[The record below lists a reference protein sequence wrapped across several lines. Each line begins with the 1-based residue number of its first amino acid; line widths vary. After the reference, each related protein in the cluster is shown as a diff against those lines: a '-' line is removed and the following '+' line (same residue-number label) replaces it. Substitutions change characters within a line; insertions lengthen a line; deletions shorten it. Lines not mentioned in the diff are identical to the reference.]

1 VDTKENRKKEG
12 YRAAGPWL
20 RPALGIAAALG
31 LWELAALL
39 KLAPPYL
46 LPTPGTVL
54 ETWMNLARGDAVGM
68 APLLS
73 DVWISLQRQLVGFGL
88 AIVIAV
94 PTGFFLGA
102 FPKASESLLSPFRF
116 LYPVP
121 TIAWVP
127 LALIWFGPGWRSIL
141 FITFLSAFWP
151 AFFNTYEGVRNLS
164 RLHVRVARVL
174 GATPS
179 VYFLKVAI
187 PGSLPFALTGLRL
200 SYGASWRMLVAAEI
214 LLATAGL
221 GYVIDQSRS
230 MLRTD
235 QVMAGIA
242 TIGCMGYIIERYVFD
257 AIERVTIARW
267 GIRRAEKR

>member
-1 VDTKENRKKEG
+1 MKQSNEEHSAR
-12 YRAAGPWL
+12 RGPGRWL
-20 RPALGIAAALG
+20 RPALTLAAALA
-31 LWELAALL
+31 LWEIAAVL
-39 KLAPPYL
+39 KLAPPFL
-46 LPTPGTVL
+46 LPTPLSVL
-54 ETWMNLARGDAVGM
+54 ETWISLVTGEAVGM

-73 DVWISLQRQLVGFGL
+73 DIWISLQRQLIGFGL
-88 AIVIAV
+88 AVLIAV
-94 PTGFFLGA
+94 PAGFFLGA
-102 FPKASESLLSPFRF
+102 FPKATESLLSPFRF

-127 LALIWFGPGWRSIL
+127 LTLIWFGPGWRSIL

-164 RLHVRVARVL
+164 RLHVRVARIF
-174 GATPS
+174 GATPL
-179 VYFLKVAI
+179 VYFFKVAI
-187 PGSLPFALTGLRL
+187 PGSLPFTITGLRL

-214 LLATAGL
+214 LLATSGL

-242 TIGCMGYIIERYVFD
+242 TIGCIGYLTERFVFD
-257 AIERVTIARW
+257 TLERVTIARW
-267 GIRRAEKR
+267 GIRRAERR

>member
-1 VDTKENRKKEG
+1 MKQSNEEFPSRG
-12 YRAAGPWL
+12 GPGRWL
-20 RPALGIAAALG
+20 RPALTLVAALSLWEIAAV
-31 LWELAALL
+31 L
-39 KLAPPYL
+39 KLAPPFL
-46 LPTPGTVL
+46 LPTPLTVL
-54 ETWMNLARGDAVGM
+54 ETWISLAKGEAIGM

-73 DVWISLQRQLVGFGL
+73 DIWISLQRQLIGFGL
-88 AIVIAV
+88 AILIAV
-94 PTGFFLGA
+94 PAGFFMGA
-102 FPKASESLLSPFRF
+102 FPKATESLLSPFRF

-127 LALIWFGPGWRSIL
+127 LTLLWFGPGWRSIL

-164 RLHVRVARVL
+164 RLHVRVARIF
-174 GATPS
+174 GATPL
-179 VYFLKVAI
+179 VYFFKVAI
-187 PGSLPFALTGLRL
+187 PGSLPFTLTGLRL

-214 LLATAGL
+214 LLATSGL

-242 TIGCMGYIIERYVFD
+242 TIGCIGYLTERFVFD
-257 AIERVTIARW
+257 ALESVTIARW
-267 GIRRAEKR
+267 GIRRAERR